1 MRFYNINSAVSY
13 LNNYGIQI
21 VKKSSFYETPS
32 YPDKKKI
39 LVEGINI
46 VKKHVRPSQD
56 NPQGGIT
63 EKEMPVN
70 ISNVA
75 LLVNGEPTKV
85 GYKILDDNKKVR
97 ISKKTGE
104 IIQ

>member
-1 MRFYNINSAVSY
+1 MKIIKGDSVRIMTGSDKGKEGRV
-13 LNNYGIQI
+13 L
-21 VKKSSFYETPS
+21 KS
-32 YPDKKKI
+32 YPVRNKI
-39 LVEGINI
+39 LIEGINI

-63 EKEMPVN
+63 EKEMPVD

-75 LLVNGEPTKV
+75 LLFNGETTKV
-85 GYKILDDNKKVR
+85 GYKTLDDNKKVR

-104 IIQ
+104 VIQ